1 VSVSDQRYRIERHGV
16 LVAPRSEDPL
26 EAWGVLNPASARGR
40 DGELYLFPRLVAEG
54 NVSRIGRCIVRFDD
68 AGVPCGVE
76 RLGLA
81 LEPDELWEGNVKTR
95 GVEDPR
101 ITYVPHLDR
110 YVMAYA
116 AYGPYSARVAL
127 AVSDDLERWRR
138 LGPVAF
144 AYDPALR
151 ADLNLYPNKDAF
163 VFPEPVLDPA
173 GEPALALLHRPTWD
187 LAWAKAGEGT
197 YLPDGVDEPRPG
209 IWVSYAPLAGVEQ
222 DIRELTRVRHHRP
235 VAVPEQPWEAL
246 KIGGGTPPILTA
258 DGWCTVFHGVSG
270 RQLYGVD
277 HQPHVRYVAGVMVHA
292 LDDVARVVHRSA
304 EPLLQP
310 DARAERDGIVNNVVF
325 PTAIE
330 PTDGGAWVFY
340 GMADTRIGVARLWV
354 DPSVSAGG
362 EQ

>member
-1 VSVSDQRYRIERHGV
+1 MSARSD
-16 LVAPRSEDPL
+16 DPL

-54 NVSRIGRCIVRFDD
+54 NMSRVGRAVVRFDD
-68 AGVPCGVE
+68 AGVPSAVE
-76 RLGLA
+76 RLGVA
-81 LEPDELWEGNVKTR
+81 LEPDELWEGNVRTR

-101 ITYVPHLDR
+101 ITFVPHLDV

-127 AVSDDLERWRR
+127 AVSDDLKSWRR
-138 LGPVAF
+138 LGPAAF
-144 AYDPALR
+144 GYDPALR

-163 VFPEPVLDPA
+163 VFPEPVRDPE
-173 GEPALALLHRPTWD
+173 GDLALALLHRPTWD
-187 LAWAKAGEGT
+187 LAWAKAGETT
-197 YLPDGVDEPRPG
+197 YLPDGVDDPRPG
-209 IWVSYAPLAGVEQ
+209 MWVSYAPLAEVEQ
-222 DIRELTRVRHHRP
+222 DIRALTRLRHHRP

-270 RQLYGVD
+270 RQLHGVD

-292 LDDVARVVHRSA
+292 FDDVTQVVYRSS
-304 EPLLQP
+304 EPLLSP
-310 DARAERDGIVNNVVF
+310 DALEEREGIVNNVVF

-330 PTDGGAWVFY
+330 PADGGAWVFY
-340 GMADTRIGVARLWV
+340 GMADARIGVARLWV
-354 DPSVSAGG
+354 EPAVPAGSDP
-362 EQ
+362 

>member
-1 VSVSDQRYRIERHGV
+1 VSVAVDRYRIERHGV
-16 LVAPRSEDPL
+16 LMSPRADDPL

-54 NVSRIGRCIVRFDD
+54 NVSRIGRAIVRFDD
-68 AGVPCGVE
+68 AGVPVGVE

-81 LEPDELWEGNVKTR
+81 LEPDELWESNVRTR

-127 AVSDDLERWRR
+127 AVSDDLERWQR
-138 LGPVAF
+138 LGPAAF
-144 AYDPALR
+144 AYDPTQR

-187 LAWAKAGEGT
+187 LAWAKAGEIT
-197 YLPDGVDEPRPG
+197 YLPDGVDEARPG
-209 IWVSYAPLAGVEQ
+209 IWVSYTRLAEVEQ
-222 DIRELTRVRHHRP
+222 DIRALTRWQHHRP

-270 RQLYGVD
+270 RQLHGVD
-277 HQPHVRYVAGVMVHA
+277 HQPHVRYAAGVMVHA
-292 LDDVARVVHRSA
+292 LDDVAQVVHRSP
-304 EPLLQP
+304 EPLLAP
-310 DARAERDGIVNNVVF
+310 DALEEREGIVNNVVF

-330 PTDGGAWVFY
+330 PTDDGAWVFY

-354 DPSVSAGG
+354 DRSISPGG
-362 EQ
+362 HQ

>member
-1 VSVSDQRYRIERHGV
+1 VSVAGDRYRIERHGV
-16 LVAPRSEDPL
+16 LMSPRPDDPL

-54 NVSRIGRCIVRFDD
+54 NVSRIGRAIVRFDD
-68 AGVPCGVE
+68 AGVPRGVE

-81 LEPDELWEGNVKTR
+81 LEPDELWEGNVRTR

-127 AVSDDLERWRR
+127 AVSDDLERWQR
-138 LGPVAF
+138 LGPAAF
-144 AYDPALR
+144 GYDPALR

-163 VFPEPVLDPA
+163 VFPEPVRDPE
-173 GEPALALLHRPTWD
+173 GELALALLHRPTWD
-187 LAWAKAGEGT
+187 LAWAKAGEST
-197 YLPDGVDEPRPG
+197 YLPDGVDDPRPG
-209 IWVSYAPLAGVEQ
+209 IWVSYAPLAEVEK
-222 DIRELTRVRHHRP
+222 DIRALTRLQHHRP
-235 VAVPEQPWEAL
+235 VAVPQQPWEAL
-246 KIGGGTPPILTA
+246 KIGGGTPPILTD

-292 LDDVARVVHRSA
+292 LDDVTRVVHRSP
-304 EPLLQP
+304 EPLLTP
-310 DARAERDGIVNNVVF
+310 DAPGEREGIVDNVVF

-330 PTDGGAWVFY
+330 PAEGGAWVFY
-340 GMADTRIGVARLWV
+340 GMADARIGVARLRIE
-354 DPSVSAGG
+354 PSVTSGG
-362 EQ
+362 IP